1 MNIGLKHKFTFLQKL
16 FDSINIII
24 ICRLSVLLM
33 CCSGIWILIYGS
45 TKSETII
52 GAFISLIF
60 VSVFGISFTVKTI
73 NKDKAFYFRL
83 IKNISIIIRVIVCLF
98 MIPILISIYLDNMA
112 LLQKLGVFS
121 EDLSVNEQGFS
132 LSLFTA
138 LTFIGIGTYVVS
150 FQKLIHLFIKNRK
163 WEDINSIDISFI
175 IWGVIILTNAALGY
189 LDIVYGSGRYILTFI
204 SFIPLLSDALIMIV
218 SSLMI
223 CLLSMISST
232 LREKPPMQTSL

>member
-33 CCSGIWILIYGS
+33 CCSGLWILIYGS

-60 VSVFGISFTVKTI
+60 GSVFGISFTVKTI

-121 EDLSVNEQGFS
+121 EGLNVNDNGFS
-132 LSLFTA
+132 LSFFTA
-138 LTFIGIGTYVVS
+138 LTFVGIGIYVVS
-150 FQKLIHLFIKNRK
+150 FQKWVYLFVKNIK

-175 IWGVIILTNAALGY
+175 IWVAIILVNITLGY
-189 LDIVYGSGRYILTFI
+189 LDILNDDHLFILKLI
-204 SFIPLLSDALIMIV
+204 SFIPMLSDALILIV

-223 CLLSMISST
+223 CLLSIISST
-232 LREKPPMQTSL
+232 LREKPLMGTSF